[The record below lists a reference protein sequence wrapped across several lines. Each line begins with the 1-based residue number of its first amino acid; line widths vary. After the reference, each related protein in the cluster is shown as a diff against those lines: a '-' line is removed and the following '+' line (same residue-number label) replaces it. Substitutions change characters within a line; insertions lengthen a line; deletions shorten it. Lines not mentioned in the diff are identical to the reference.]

1 MLAGYLVCSVRRR
14 GAMCWDQMLPDLRT
28 QCEPA
33 GPPWANG
40 IDRQACFLGGVGD
53 MGRSSF
59 GYLKQH
65 PLNVVTNG
73 CNASAFIT
81 SPWTW
86 GTLFFPLL
94 AFAACF
100 AMSSELERVRT
111 EVNPLVWVSS
121 GEPCLCASPFISVG
135 SPDPSFTLRY
145 LSENPLI
152 DFVSLYKIR
161 EADVRNQ
168 K

>member
-1 MLAGYLVCSVRRR
+1 MLSTQKRSHVLGSNASRLKDSVW
-14 GAMCWDQMLPDLRT
+14 ASRT
-28 QCEPA
+28 SM
-33 GPPWANG
+33 GKW
-40 IDRQACFLGGVGD
+40 QACFLGGVGD

>member
-1 MLAGYLVCSVRRR
+1 MLSTQKRSHVLGSNASRLKDSVW
-14 GAMCWDQMLPDLRT
+14 ASRT
-28 QCEPA
+28 SM
-33 GPPWANG
+33 GKW
-40 IDRQACFLGGVGD
+40 QACFLGGVGD

-121 GEPCLCASPFISVG
+121 GVAMPMCLAFHFSWQSWPFFHIKVLKWKSINR
-135 SPDPSFTLRY
+135 FCITL
-145 LSENPLI
+145 
-152 DFVSLYKIR
+152 
-161 EADVRNQ
+161 
-168 K
+168 

>member
-40 IDRQACFLGGVGD
+40 IDRQACFLGGIGD

-121 GEPCLCASPFISVG
+121 GVAMPMCLAFHFSWQSWPFFHIKVLKWKSINR
-135 SPDPSFTLRY
+135 FCITL
-145 LSENPLI
+145 
-152 DFVSLYKIR
+152 
-161 EADVRNQ
+161 
-168 K
+168 